1 MGLVFWCLGWEIP
14 AVPMHWLKTLKI
26 ILSLATWLFTFWTTH
41 SGDSKHRQVLNRW
54 RKWMC
59 TKHAPPEG
67 KAFLQLPWGSCF
79 FKRAVFPYSHNWGWR
94 KGREREGS
102 WVTAWVLPFFHWI
115 PKKAWCVCVRA
126 RVYVCVCVS
135 EESLDGWAV
144 WGLIR
149 QKGNCS
155 LGPLY
160 LSRELEQHTHPIL
173 APLLVWL
180 ISSTQR
186 RNKDSLDKA
195 LTFTAKEAG
204 YSPDSEKLWGQ
215 TPKPVLRQNS
225 LTTSSR
231 SSLSFISV
239 LWLIQCLRCKK
250 ESKSFGNKNKQT
262 QPWTEISCFFFCPKA
277 LQAQTEPWGRG
288 PGGPSMTEHRQIHFI
303 QYLWANFAWQYW
315 HVWQRR

>member
-1 MGLVFWCLGWEIP
+1 
-14 AVPMHWLKTLKI
+14 
-26 ILSLATWLFTFWTTH
+26 
-41 SGDSKHRQVLNRW
+41 
-54 RKWMC
+54 MC
-59 TKHAPPEG
+59 VCAH
-67 KAFLQLPWGSCF
+67 
-79 FKRAVFPYSHNWGWR
+79 V
-94 KGREREGS
+94 
-102 WVTAWVLPFFHWI
+102 
-115 PKKAWCVCVRA
+115 CVCVC
-126 RVYVCVCVS
+126 VCVCVS
-135 EESLDGWAV
+135 EENLDGWAV

-155 LGPLY
+155 PGPLY

-204 YSPDSEKLWGQ
+204 YAPDSEKLWGQ
-215 TPKPVLRQNS
+215 TPKPVFRQNS

-239 LWLIQCLRCKK
+239 FWLIQCLRCKE

-262 QPWTEISCFFFCPKA
+262 NATLNWDLLLYLLPYGSSGTNRA
-277 LQAQTEPWGRG
+277 LGERPRW
-288 PGGPSMTEHRQIHFI
+288 SIHD
-303 QYLWANFAWQYW
+303 
-315 HVWQRR
+315 RT